1 MKRTLTL
8 LLLASTSCGFAQK
21 LDKLTVEKIMRDP
34 KWIGTSPTGVSWS
47 EDSKKITFTWNPENK
62 GRDQQYFIT
71 PEDTKPKLLT
81 PEERRAMATPVT
93 GAWNHKHT
101 MRLIEKSGDLYIL
114 DEKTKKETQLTAT
127 LDRESNATFS
137 PDDSKVLY
145 LKGENYYAVT
155 LNGGLTQQLT
165 NFTHPA
171 AGTTTATPA
180 FVAGGRGAGGQGGG
194 RGGQGGGVQGGGR
207 GGVGRGG
214 AAQGGNEE
222 ETWLHDQSMSL
233 FDVLKD
239 RASADRQPQAGGG
252 RGGRFGGGAGAG
264 QPKRMT
270 ELSTGDR
277 TLGGV
282 VVSPDGRFVTYRL
295 TKAADPAKITIVP
308 AFVTNSGYTEDI
320 QNRTKVGAPLATS
333 ESFVYDSQKDTVYK
347 IKLSDIPGIKDI
359 PKFFADYP
367 AELAKRQKAN
377 EDRKVTIQGPTWS
390 EDGKNAVV
398 TISAQDYKDV
408 WIMKLNPE
416 TGGLTLLDRMHDD
429 AWVGGTGGRGGRG
442 AGGEGPWLDNTHY
455 YYQSEATGYTHIYV
469 VDVVTGEKKQLTSG
483 KWEVSALKLSNDKKT
498 FYFKA
503 NMDRPGN
510 YDYYR
515 MPVTGGTPVK
525 LTSMKGTNDVELS
538 PDEKWLAITYSNF
551 TTPFDLYIQPNK
563 PGATP
568 VRITNSATEEYKSYP
583 WRSPEIFTMKNRDG
597 VDIYAQV
604 YKPTNPAPSHP
615 AVIFVHGAGYLQ
627 DIVDQW
633 SHYFRE
639 HMFNNMLAD
648 EGYTVMEIDYTGSAG
663 YGRDIRTGIYR
674 FMGGKDLNDNVDA
687 AKYLVQNYGVNP
699 KNIGMYGGSYGG
711 FMTLMA
717 MFNAPDVF
725 SSGAALRSVTN
736 WANYNH
742 GYTANILNNPYDDPK
757 AYERSSPIYFAKN
770 LKGNLLMLH
779 GMVDQNVNFQDIVE
793 LTQRLIELHK
803 DNWSLAPYPMEDHDF
818 VEPSSWTDEYSRI
831 HKLFNTTLLNNK

>member
-1 MKRTLTL
+1 MKKIFTL
-8 LLLASTSCGFAQK
+8 LLLVSTSYCFAQK

-34 KWIGTSPTGVSWS
+34 KWIGTSPTAVSWS
-47 EDSKKITFTWNPENK
+47 EDSKKINFTWNPENK
-62 GRDQQYFIT
+62 GRDAQYSVT
-71 PEDTKPKLLT
+71 PEDLKPKLVT
-81 PEERRAMATPVT
+81 PEERRAIPTPVV
-93 GAWNHKHT
+93 GNWNRKHT
-101 MRLIEKSGDLYIL
+101 MRLIEKNGDIYIL
-114 DEKTKKETQLTAT
+114 DDKTRKETQLTST
-127 LDRESNATFS
+127 LERESNASFS
-137 PDDSKVLY
+137 ADDSKVFY
-145 LKGENYYAVT
+145 LKGDNYYSVT
-155 LNGGLTQQLT
+155 LNGGLTVQLT
-165 NFTHPA
+165 NFVHPT
-171 AGTTTATPA
+171 AGATTAAPA
-180 FVAGGRGAGGQGGG
+180 LAAGGRGAGAGG
-194 RGGQGGGVQGGGR
+194 RGGQGGQGGGAAR
-207 GGVGRGG
+207 GGAGGRGG
-214 AAQGGNEE
+214 AAQAGGNEQE
-222 ETWLHDQSMSL
+222 VWLHDQQMGL

-239 RASADRQPQAGGG
+239 RASADRQPVAGGAGRGG
-252 RGGRFGGGAGAG
+252 RGGFGGGAAAG
-264 QPKRMT
+264 QAKHMT

-277 TLGGV
+277 ALGSI

-295 TKAADPAKITIVP
+295 TKAAEAGKIAVVP
-308 AFVTNSGYTEDI
+308 SFVTTSGFTEDI
-320 QNRTKVGAPLATS
+320 PNRTKVGAPQSSS
-333 ESFVYDSQKDTVYK
+333 ESFVYDAQRDTLYN

-367 AELAKRQKAN
+367 QELAKRQKAN
-377 EDRKVTIQGPTWS
+377 EDRKVTIDAVSWS

-398 TISAQDYKDV
+398 TISAQDYKDR
-408 WIMKLNPE
+408 WIMRLNPE

-442 AGGEGPWLDNTHY
+442 GEGPWLDNTHY
-455 YYQSEATGYTHIYV
+455 YYQSETSGYSHIYV

-503 NMDRPGN
+503 NMERPGN

-515 MPVTGGTPVK
+515 MPVTGGAPVK

-563 PGATP
+563 PGAKAVQVTS
-568 VRITNSATEEYKSYP
+568 TATEEYKSYP
-583 WRSPEIFTMKNRDG
+583 WRSPEMFVMKNRDG

-604 YKPTNPAPSHP
+604 YTPKNPLPSHP

-627 DIVDQW
+627 DIVDEW

-639 HMFNNMLAD
+639 HMFNNLLAD
-648 EGYTVMEIDYTGSAG
+648 EGYTVMEVDYTGSAG

-674 FMGGKDLNDNVDA
+674 HMGGKDLNDNVDA
-687 AKYLVQNYGVNP
+687 AKYLVEKYGVNP
-699 KNIGMYGGSYGG
+699 KNIGLYGGSYGG

-717 MFNAPDVF
+717 MFTAPDVF

-742 GYTANILNNPYDDPK
+742 GYTANILNNPYDDPN
-757 AYERSSPIYFAKN
+757 AYKISSPIYFAPG

-818 VEPSSWTDEYSRI
+818 IEPSSWTDEYSRI
-831 HKLFNTTLLNNK
+831 HKLFQNTLKN